1 MTRKQVRNFSA
12 EEKTRIVLEL
22 LKEEVTIS
30 QLSSKYEVS
39 SNSISHWKK
48 QFLLNAAIA
57 FEPAKIVSEYKEQ
70 INRLKEQNDE
80 LAKTLGK
87 TTIER
92 DWAVGKLRSLD
103 LLNRKSLVQSKL
115 EQLPKTRQCELL
127 GINRSS
133 TYYKGQAVSSYNLN
147 ILNRIDEIYTDNPEF
162 GYRYIY
168 QQLLEE
174 GFKIGRDRVLKYMR
188 LIGIEAIYPHKKK
201 STTIKD
207 SEHKIY
213 SYLVDKYWIKTDK
226 TKKVVVPTAN
236 EVWSGDITYIRTK
249 SGFMYLAAIIDW
261 HSKAILS
268 YKLSNSMDA
277 AY

>member
-1 MTRKQVRNFSA
+1 MTRKQIRNFSA

-22 LKEEVTIS
+22 LNEDVTIS
-30 QLSSKYEVS
+30 QLSSKYKVS

-48 QFLLNAAIA
+48 QFLSNAAIA
-57 FEPAKIVSEYKEQ
+57 FEPAKVVSEYQEQ

-80 LAKTLGK
+80 LAKALGK

-115 EQLPKTRQCELL
+115 EELPKTRQCELL
-127 GINRSS
+127 AVNRSS

-168 QQLLEE
+168 QQLLED

-188 LIGIEAIYPHKKK
+188 LIGCI
-201 STTIKD
+201 S
-207 SEHKIY
+207 
-213 SYLVDKYWIKTDK
+213 
-226 TKKVVVPTAN
+226 
-236 EVWSGDITYIRTK
+236 
-249 SGFMYLAAIIDW
+249 
-261 HSKAILS
+261 
-268 YKLSNSMDA
+268 
-277 AY
+277 